1 VKMSLGLLEVSGLAL
16 AINTADAMAKSAAVT
31 LVGIDTCK
39 GGGWMTIKITG
50 DVAAVNSALNTG
62 AALAEKHGGLIAK
75 SLLARPDEQ
84 LMQQVVPTPK
94 IQPEPE
100 AVEPTVSAEENASDA
115 EEITVESKPESSA
128 AEAFETE
135 DAASEDDESESG
147 DGSVFTEGTVN
158 PEQFT
163 KVTATYVRTHC
174 AHARK
179 ANHEINVFMPEVTH
193 DGKRTRQKR
202 GMSCTG

>member
-84 LMQQVVPTPK
+84 LMKQVVPAPK
-94 IQPEPE
+94 SQPEPV
-100 AVEPTVSAEENASDA
+100 AVAPTVISEAPVSEES
-115 EEITVESKPESSA
+115 
-128 AEAFETE
+128 
-135 DAASEDDESESG
+135 SESG
-147 DGSVFTEGTVN
+147 DDVSESGNESVFTEGTVSA
-158 PEQFT
+158 EQAVSEEP
-163 KVTATYVRTHC
+163 KVTCNLCQDPLCPRQKGEPRNKC
-174 AHARK
+174 IHARGH
-179 ANHEINVFMPEVTH
+179 A
-193 DGKRTRQKR
+193 
-202 GMSCTG
+202 